1 MTERLQSFGT
11 RWIEPLMMRG
21 FIHLPFEPY
30 VALGGVRSPLP
41 PTLGKGVNNLSGVG
55 LFARRRSQ
63 VEAKSSSRPAGKWRV
78 AQ

>member
-41 PTLGKGVNNLSGVG
+41 PTMGKGL
-55 LFARRRSQ
+55 
-63 VEAKSSSRPAGKWRV
+63 
-78 AQ
+78 